1 MHIIFRAN
9 QTLQSLTKNIENNTN
24 IYNTKCMY
32 INIFHDNS
40 NNINLTLYIFIF
52 LSVYIIKIYKIW
64 LWPNLICKIFW
75 AGGSTFVDVVHPF
88 LVIKWLVRKIID
100 SSNSTAFFVP
110 WSLPW
115 NGPIFPRTHR
125 SRSFFCCPPLIPNSG
140 SLRSHV
146 KKKEKVSVR
155 SQESTKIKSLTTS
168 LTYEWIFNW
177 RVRYCCWTWGTW
189 RTAGGKRGTHLL
201 IFYPTSSSGP
211 ATHIGA
217 GGLSVVT
224 CRR

>member
-75 AGGSTFVDVVHPF
+75 AEGSTFVDLVHPL
-88 LVIKWLVRKIID
+88 LVIKWLVGKIID
-100 SSNSTAFFVP
+100 SSNSTAFFVS

-125 SRSFFCCPPLIPNSG
+125 SRSFFF
-140 SLRSHV
+140 SHHWSPIQV
-146 KKKEKVSVR
+146 VSAPMSKRKKKLVSAR
-155 SQESTKIKSLTTS
+155 RNPPKSNRWLHPSRMNGSSTGEL
-168 LTYEWIFNW
+168 
-177 RVRYCCWTWGTW
+177 GTAVGLEEHGGRPGGRGG
-189 RTAGGKRGTHLL
+189 RT
-201 IFYPTSSSGP
+201 F
-211 ATHIGA
+211 
-217 GGLSVVT
+217 
-224 CRR
+224 